1 MLGARKGFDDD
12 LDVLSLGLASRL
24 NLFAAA
30 KTSKMF
36 KVFATLMQQ
45 EQSVIMTSST
55 VTFLW
60 VK

>member
-30 KTSKMF
+30 KMF
-36 KVFATLMQQ
+36 KVFATLMEQ
-45 EQSVIMTSST
+45 EQSVILTSST